1 MSHVHPHESCTF
13 LPVRVLLKYNVTRGQ
28 QTNDNCVDCKAEQ
41 DSEFNFFQNFGQQV
55 EKTNFK
61 RTMLL
66 NNRFDTKISNH
77 HWMHSK

>member
-1 MSHVHPHESCTF
+1 MTWPYKKVA
-13 LPVRVLLKYNVTRGQ
+13 LPYIILISYNVTHGQ
-28 QTNDNCVDCKAEQ
+28 NQNDNCNGCKAEQ
-41 DSEFNFFQNFGQQV
+41 DSEFNFFRTFGQQA